1 MCTRVM
7 WTASEQ
13 GVLVGRNMDWPEE
26 MDTNLWSLPRGVA
39 RVGHGSDP
47 NPLRWTA
54 TYGSVVATVWDGAST
69 DGINERGLGAHVLWL
84 AESDFGER
92 APDLP
97 ALAVSLWAQYFLDR
111 CATVA
116 ECVQLLAEQPMQ
128 VVPLVEPRSG
138 RLGTVHL
145 ALDDASGDSLVIEH
159 LDGKPHLHHDRAYT
173 VMTNSPPFDQ
183 QLELRSRYAGFGG
196 DLPLPGTTE
205 AADRFVRAGYYLDR
219 LPAAETPGR
228 AYAALLSVMRNA
240 AQPFGA
246 PDPERPN
253 IAATIW
259 RTLADLG
266 RGVYAYESS
275 FSPDIVWARLSE
287 LDFDEC
293 RKLTVGPGLLG
304 DVSSRFEPA
313 AEPQWVLG

>member
-1 MCTRVM
+1 MCTRAM
-7 WTASEQ
+7 WAASGQ

-26 MDTNLWSLPRGVA
+26 MDTNLWALPRGAA

-54 TYGSVVATVWDGAST
+54 TYGSVAATVWDGAST

-84 AESDFGER
+84 AESGFGER

-97 ALAVSLWAQYFLDR
+97 ALAVSLWGQYFLDR

-128 VVPLVEPRSG
+128 VLPLVEPRSG

-159 LDGKPHLHHDRAYT
+159 LDGVARLHHGRAYT

-196 DLPLPGTTE
+196 ALPLPGTTE

-219 LPAAETPGR
+219 LPAADTPGR

-259 RTLADLG
+259 RTIADLG

-275 FSPDIVWARLSE
+275 FSPGIVWTRLSE
-287 LDFDEC
+287 LDFTEC
-293 RKLTVGPGLLG
+293 RKLTVEPGLLG
-304 DVSSRFEPA
+304 DVSGRFEPA
-313 AEPQWVLG
+313 AEPQWVVG